1 MPFKGAAVMVQPEE
15 NEEACGRPY
24 MLLNNRELAQLW
36 LEADLS
42 LLKPESNNTPCNWLI
57 TITSQLL
64 PQSAYIVG
72 R

>member
-1 MPFKGAAVMVQPEE
+1 MPFKGAAVKVEPEE

-24 MLLNNRELAQLW
+24 MLLNDRLLAQLE

-42 LLKPESNNTPCNWLI
+42 LLKPESNNAPCNWLI

-64 PQSAYIVG
+64 AQSAYIG
-72 R
+72 AR